1 MSAEELER
9 DIEEY
14 ADNYWDLLS
23 AVGKSVTRTNVTAA
37 STWRTAIV
45 LLRGVIQEAERAEA
59 AALRL
64 GRGDT

>member
-14 ADNYWDLLS
+14 ANNYWDLMS
-23 AVGKSVTRTNVTAA
+23 TVGKRVTCTNFTTA

-45 LLRGVIQEAERAEA
+45 LLRGAIQEAERAEA

-64 GRGDT
+64 RRGDT